1 MSTAYNAQT
10 APKALFDYDK
20 YWASCFEPAPFLPM
34 SREEMDQLGWD
45 ACDFILV
52 CGDAYIDHPSFVSGV
67 IGRVLEAQGFR
78 VGIIAQPDWTN
89 VESFRVLGKPT
100 IAWGVTAGNMDSMI
114 NRYTADRKI
123 RSDDAYSPDNQPNKR
138 PTVLLRCT
146 VSVVVK
152 PFQMCLFY
160 WAGLKARC
168 VGLHITTIGL
178 IKSVAQF

>member
-1 MSTAYNAQT
+1 MQT

-89 VESFRVLGKPT
+89 AESFRVLGKPT

-123 RSDDAYSPDNQPNKR
+123 RSDDAYSPNNEPNKR
-138 PTVLLRCT
+138 PDRAATVYCQRCREAFPDVPVLL
-146 VSVVVK
+146 VV
-152 PFQMCLFY
+152 
-160 WAGLKARC
+160 LKEAC
-168 VGLHITTIGL
+168 VVLHIMIIGL
-178 IKSVAQF
+178 TKFAALF

>member
-1 MSTAYNAQT
+1 MQT

-123 RSDDAYSPDNQPNKR
+123 VQMMLIRQIMNRINVQIVLPRCIVSVAVRLFLMCQYCSVGLKVAYV
-138 PTVLLRCT
+138 VLLI
-146 VSVVVK
+146 
-152 PFQMCLFY
+152 M
-160 WAGLKARC
+160 
-168 VGLHITTIGL
+168 IIGL
-178 IKSVAQF
+178 TKFAVQF

>member
-1 MSTAYNAQT
+1 MSTAYTMQT

-100 IAWGVTAGNMDSMI
+100 IAWGVTAGNMDS
-114 NRYTADRKI
+114 
-123 RSDDAYSPDNQPNKR
+123 
-138 PTVLLRCT
+138 
-146 VSVVVK
+146 
-152 PFQMCLFY
+152 
-160 WAGLKARC
+160 
-168 VGLHITTIGL
+168 
-178 IKSVAQF
+178 

>member
-1 MSTAYNAQT
+1 MTADLPLASRELQAMSTAYNAQT

-78 VGIIAQPDWTN
+78 VGIIA
-89 VESFRVLGKPT
+89 
-100 IAWGVTAGNMDSMI
+100 
-114 NRYTADRKI
+114 
-123 RSDDAYSPDNQPNKR
+123 
-138 PTVLLRCT
+138 
-146 VSVVVK
+146 
-152 PFQMCLFY
+152 
-160 WAGLKARC
+160 
-168 VGLHITTIGL
+168 
-178 IKSVAQF
+178 

>member
-1 MSTAYNAQT
+1 MSTAYTMQT

-52 CGDAYIDHPSFVSGV
+52 CGDAYIDHPSFVSGI
-67 IGRVLEAQGFR
+67 IGRVLEAQGYR

-100 IAWGVTAGNMDSMI
+100 IAWGVTLSLI
-114 NRYTADRKI
+114 
-123 RSDDAYSPDNQPNKR
+123 
-138 PTVLLRCT
+138 
-146 VSVVVK
+146 
-152 PFQMCLFY
+152 
-160 WAGLKARC
+160 
-168 VGLHITTIGL
+168 HI
-178 IKSVAQF
+178 